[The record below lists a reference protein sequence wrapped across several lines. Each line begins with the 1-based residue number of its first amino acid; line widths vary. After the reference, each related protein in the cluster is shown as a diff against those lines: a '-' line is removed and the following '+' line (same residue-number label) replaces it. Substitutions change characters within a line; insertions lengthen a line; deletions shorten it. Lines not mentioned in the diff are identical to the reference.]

1 MEQTDYHQLEVY
13 RNRQLE
19 ERETELKELKEEL
32 LSQREELTAAI
43 EQLVLKNN
51 HLEETLCQLQRRNE
65 ELDKILYRASHDLKT
80 PVSSL
85 EGLLELM
92 AGEELSSELLN
103 LHQYM
108 DQKVSQMND
117 ILKSLSLFAQ
127 ASFDKIII
135 KEVVLGDVVKQALRD
150 LAYLPNRQDVT
161 IHVEYNNLSTV
172 ISDEL
177 ILYSVLKSLIS
188 NSVIYRDSVMR
199 GNVWVAFSSVEDKLC
214 IEVADDGEGI
224 DPQISENIF
233 DMFFRGSQRSVG
245 PGLGLYIVKIAV
257 EKMKGSIAWERV
269 EGKTIF
275 RMILPLPSTIND
287 SKI

>member
-161 IHVEYNNLSTV
+161 IHVEYNNLNTV

-188 NSVIYRDSVMR
+188 NSVIYRDPLMQ
-199 GNVWVAFSSVEDKLC
+199 GNVWVDFSSVEDKLC

-224 DPQISENIF
+224 DPQISGNIF

-245 PGLGLYIVKIAV
+245 PGLGLYIVKIAT
-257 EKMKGSIAWERV
+257 EKMKGNISWERV
-269 EGKTIF
+269 EGKTVF
-275 RMILPLPSTIND
+275 RIMLPLHG
-287 SKI
+287 KIQ

>member
-1 MEQTDYHQLEVY
+1 MEHQEDHQLNIASGKEGST
-13 RNRQLE
+13 LAE
-19 ERETELKELKEEL
+19 HDSELRELKEEL

-51 HLEETLCQLQRRNE
+51 HLEEALFQLKRRNE

-92 AGEELSSELLN
+92 AGEELSAELLN
-103 LHQYM
+103 LHQFM

-127 ASFDKIII
+127 ASFDKIIV
-135 KEVVLGDVVKQALRD
+135 KEVVLENVVRQALRD

-161 IHVEYNNLSTV
+161 IHVEYNNIISV
-172 ISDEL
+172 VSDEL
-177 ILYSVLKSLIS
+177 VVYSILKSLIS
-188 NSVIYRDSVMR
+188 NAVIYRDSLTA
-199 GNVWVAFSSVEDKLC
+199 GNVWVSFTKEAEALC

-224 DPQISENIF
+224 APEISAKIF
-233 DMFFRGSQRSVG
+233 DMFFRGSERSVG
-245 PGLGLYIVKIAV
+245 PGLGLYIVKIAT
-257 EKMKGSIAWERV
+257 EKMKGQIWWTRTN
-269 EGKTIF
+269 GKTIF
-275 RMILPLPSTIND
+275 RLVLPPIELS
-287 SKI
+287 

>member
-1 MEQTDYHQLEVY
+1 MSRDNL
-13 RNRQLE
+13 LE

-92 AGEELSSELLN
+92 AGEELSTELLN

-117 ILKSLSLFAQ
+117 ILKSISLFAQ

-135 KEVVLGDVVKQALRD
+135 KDVVLGDVVKQALRD

-161 IHVEYNNLSTV
+161 IHVEYNKIDRV

-188 NSVIYRDSVMR
+188 NSVIYRDSLTP
-199 GNVWVAFSSVEDKLC
+199 GNVWVSFRYVEDKLC

-224 DPQISENIF
+224 DSGISDNIF

-245 PGLGLYIVKIAV
+245 PGLGLYIVKIAA
-257 EKMKGSIAWERV
+257 EKMKGSVSWQRV

-275 RMILPLPSTIND
+275 KMMLPLHN
-287 SKI
+287 KVQ